1 MESKSEYFCHTCK
14 KLCIKVSINGD
25 EEVTCTECG
34 EFFVELIEDKNHLLS
49 LQDIYKSELKEEQFF
64 DCQSDIPP

>member
-14 KLCIKVSINGD
+14 NLCTKVSINAD

-34 EFFVELIEDKNHLLS
+34 EFFVELIEDKNHLFS
-49 LQDIYKSELKEEQFF
+49 L
-64 DCQSDIPP
+64 